1 MEDQQQHVEDDCCVD
16 SYTLFDILQAAP
28 RLAEL
33 LTPQGFK
40 PLAASCTSIRSWHR
54 RKVTVIRLTDPEDMA
69 LLQPQHWPSLLTV
82 MNDSSNKRRGSEVAR
97 MDVERHLPATWTQ
110 HASVY
115 LGSTFIDE
123 GRAPTYA
130 LPINTIVVLVQ
141 PAGLQMLQQ
150 QDKRPHM
157 CTLKNLIKQ
166 AAPYVSD
173 MVIAGNIGAPI
184 LEMFAQHRWL
194 CLQHVTM
201 LAPNT
206 LDADA
211 VSRLG
216 QLVPQF
222 TQLLQ
227 CAHCRLTLQA
237 CSCLKDI
244 YWPGLR
250 LLDLPDCSLDTAAMP
265 CLSKVVWSDLG
276 TCCCMF
282 WQ

>member
-28 RLAEL
+28 RLAEF

-54 RKVTVIRLTDPEDMA
+54 RKVTVIRLTDPGDMA

-82 MNDSSNKRRGSEVAR
+82 MYESNNKHCGSEVAR
-97 MDVERHLPATWTQ
+97 MDVEQHLPATWTQ

-115 LGSTFIDE
+115 LGSKFIHE

-130 LPINTIVVLVQ
+130 LPINTIAVLVQ

-157 CTLKNLIKQ
+157 CTLKKLIRQ

-173 MVIAGNIGAPI
+173 MVIAGISVHPFLKCLPSIGG
-184 LEMFAQHRWL
+184 
-194 CLQHVTM
+194 C
-201 LAPNT
+201 
-206 LDADA
+206 
-211 VSRLG
+211 VSNM
-216 QLVPQF
+216 
-222 TQLLQ
+222 
-227 CAHCRLTLQA
+227 
-237 CSCLKDI
+237 S
-244 YWPGLR
+244 
-250 LLDLPDCSLDTAAMP
+250 P
-265 CLSKVVWSDLG
+265 CLH
-276 TCCCMF
+276 
-282 WQ
+282 QIH